1 MTKTE
6 RTNKLEA
13 MGDRKNGKNG
23 KDYDDR
29 WPMAQI
35 SKSVL
40 QRTNQDLEG
49 LFVDPKSLE
58 QVLKS
63 SHFVII

>member
-1 MTKTE
+1 
-6 RTNKLEA
+6 
-13 MGDRKNGKNG
+13 MGDRKNG

>member
-13 MGDRKNGKNG
+13 MGDRKNG

-63 SHFVII
+63 SHFVIT